1 MKNEGTIDRLIR
13 VLVGI
18 GLLVFF
24 FLGEGSTKYFGL
36 IGVALLMAFFL
47 EGSVRNIYLIG
58 LIPLAT
64 AVINWCP
71 IYSLLGIKT
80 CECKKC

>member
-1 MKNEGTIDRLIR
+1 MKNIGPVDRMIR
-13 VLVGI
+13 I
-18 GLLVFF
+18 
-24 FLGEGSTKYFGL
+24 L

-47 EGSVRNIYLIG
+47 EGNVRYLYLIG

-71 IYSLLGIKT
+71 LYSLLGIKT